1 MRTIFAFLV
10 FFLAVYWALSLDD
23 TKKEVQY
30 YKEYYKTTEILLD
43 SINNDYSLDN
53 INDTI
58 YTNYLLSKD
67 KITHK

>member
-1 MRTIFAFLV
+1 MRTIFAFSL
-10 FFLAVYWALSLDD
+10 FSLAIWWTLSLDD
-23 TKKEVQY
+23 TKKEVQN

>member
-1 MRTIFAFLV
+1 MRTIFAFLL
-10 FFLAVYWALSLDD
+10 FSLAIWWTLSLDD